1 MCGVVLAL
9 CGNPRRTCAADC
21 LGSSSS
27 CHRDSIEVNGAVF
40 VYLADVSI
48 DTTKVEQHKAFSD
61 WWIGMGWDA
70 RQHLPSAEGTVA
82 TLDLVSSRPQLM
94 LEHHLTLKNMQS
106 RLGWSVAYSQPWS
119 LMEEEVMDNAKGWI
133 LEPGN
138 GPSFA
143 VRQVVLEPD
152 SLFPEPDTLLAP
164 LSIGHAFRFGGFWE
178 GKARLGWHPRVGVS
192 FDMWRPKGWVLHQP
206 GPTVGSWQ
214 TTLASDTYG
223 LESARGM
230 GDGGLRREEPLTW
243 ANDNSGC
250 ALQRSAGCLRFG
262 CPGGIGESTSLSP
275 CPPRADDGAFRR
287 TFEHGSRSR

>member
-9 CGNPRRTCAADC
+9 CGNPRRTYAADC
-21 LGSSSS
+21 QGSSSS

-48 DTTKVEQHKAFSD
+48 DTTKVEQYKAFSD

-94 LEHHLTLKNMQS
+94 LEHHSTLNNMQS

-214 TTLASDTYG
+214 TINASDTYG
-223 LESARGM
+223 LESWWNGRWRVEV
-230 GDGGLRREEPLTW
+230 GGTLDLGKRQLGVRAPAQYRMLAFWVPGRHWGINLSLAVSPTRR
-243 ANDNSGC
+243 
-250 ALQRSAGCLRFG
+250 
-262 CPGGIGESTSLSP
+262 
-275 CPPRADDGAFRR
+275 
-287 TFEHGSRSR
+287 